1 MAKLTLTDL
10 INLSNDQTTIATINS
25 NSAAI
30 ETALEQTLSRDGTS
44 PNQMFSDFDMNSNK
58 IMNLPLP
65 TTALEPI
72 RKVEFDN
79 VVSNIGDA
87 ANNAAIAQA
96 AAISAAASFDSLD
109 DRYLGAKTSD
119 PLLDNDGNPI
129 LIGALYFNSVT
140 GQMRVYNSGNF
151 WSNVYDRTITIG
163 VLFDGGGSVLTTGTK
178 RDLTVPFSGQILS
191 WRLLADVAGSCVI
204 DIWKD
209 VFANYPPTI
218 ADVITASAK
227 PTLSGV
233 DHAES
238 STLTGWT
245 ANGTF
250 SAGDTFR
257 FNVNSATTVKV
268 VTLALTVLK
277 SLT

>member
-30 ETALEQTLSRDGTS
+30 ETALEQTLSRDGTA
-44 PNQMFSDFDMNSNK
+44 PNQMFADFDMNSNK

-65 TTALEPI
+65 TTALEPV

-79 VVSNIGDA
+79 VVANIGDA

-96 AAISAAASFDSLD
+96 AAISAAASFDSFH

-129 LIGALYFNSVT
+129 LIGALYFNFTTS
-140 GQMRVYNSGNF
+140 QMRVYNLGNF
-151 WSNVYDRTITIG
+151 WSNVYDRTITMG

-191 WRLLADVAGSCVI
+191 WRLLADVAGSCII

-209 VFANYPPTI
+209 TFSNYPPTI

-245 ANGTF
+245 TTF
-250 SAGDTFR
+250 AAGDTFR

-277 SLT
+277 SIT